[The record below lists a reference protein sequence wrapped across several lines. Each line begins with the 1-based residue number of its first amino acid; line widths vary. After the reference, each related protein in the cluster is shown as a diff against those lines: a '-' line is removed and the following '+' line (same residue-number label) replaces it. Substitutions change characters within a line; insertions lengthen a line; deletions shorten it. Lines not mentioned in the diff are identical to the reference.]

1 VNGNGN
7 GLNGAAKGLVVGVP
21 VAAALAIAGV
31 TYKSVDDRIEVRRQE
46 NARLESKVLE
56 HEGKIATALSERAA
70 MEREMNEIRATLHE
84 VQQEQARRTPYI
96 KGQKE

>member
-7 GLNGAAKGLVVGVP
+7 GLNGSKNWIVGGAG
-21 VAAALAIAGV
+21 AAAIAIAGF

-46 NARLESKVLE
+46 VARLESKVVE
-56 HEGKIATALSERAA
+56 HEGKIATALAERAA
-70 MEREMNEIRATLHE
+70 MEREMNEIRLTLRE

-96 KGQKE
+96 KGQK